1 MKTIDC
7 VGVQFP
13 WSRAGDLYDPNK
25 LDRPG
30 IIPSGSVDFGHICPY
45 KWANGYHG
53 QWQPPLFGSSCCLKN
68 EKSYAEDCRWE
79 CKVWEEDMENQKRT
93 MTDLENMR

>member
-25 LDRPG
+25 LDRPD

-45 KWANGYHG
+45 NGQMVTMGNGNHHCLAAVVAKKMKNLMQKTADGNVRCGRKIWKIRKG
-53 QWQPPLFGSSCCLKN
+53 Q
-68 EKSYAEDCRWE
+68 
-79 CKVWEEDMENQKRT
+79 
-93 MTDLENMR
+93 